1 MSNGIVEN
9 MVCSANLMAFHYPNP
24 FSNGFDQVLLEMGDL
39 ERLESPGYIK
49 WLKYDDW
56 NFTNGCFNFC
66 MTWEPNKY
74 GFEFGTW
81 DSPGQN
87 QN

>member
-1 MSNGIVEN
+1 
-9 MVCSANLMAFHYPNP
+9 
-24 FSNGFDQVLLEMGDL
+24 MGDL

-56 NFTNGCFNFC
+56 NFTNGCFNFF

-74 GFEFGTW
+74 GVEFGTW